1 MGLDQTQVFCSLLP
15 GYGIP
20 INTNIFDYLR
30 EQFLSFDLHIL
41 FVHSKRYYQST
52 VSLNEMGAAWVLKS
66 EYTSI
71 LLPGFTFAEM
81 NGVVNSDTIVIKLDN
96 DVLEVKDKLNQLYTG
111 IVDEFG
117 LKKKADIIWEQKR
130 DRFIKEVSEIEI
142 PEVPL

>member
-1 MGLDQTQVFCSLLP
+1 
-15 GYGIP
+15 
-20 INTNIFDYLR
+20 
-30 EQFLSFDLHIL
+30 
-41 FVHSKRYYQST
+41 
-52 VSLNEMGAAWVLKS
+52 MGAAWVLKS